1 MEVLFEASNLA
12 HFDIPRAIEA
22 EYGGTIGFDLPCVFA
37 NFVSSLD
44 GVGAIPDVERSSAL
58 ISGGDPGDRFVMGL
72 LRACADVVL
81 IGAGTLRAHPTSRWT
96 PEQPAKDH
104 ADDLAELRRS
114 LGLSPLPALAVV
126 TASAKLDVTHPGLAE
141 GAIVIT
147 TDEGAA
153 RLRTSGAHDR
163 LDVVTAGT
171 DHSVEPRE
179 VIGQLTARGYRSI
192 LTEGGPTLFGELL
205 RAGLVDELFVTI
217 SNRIAGRTEDEP
229 RPGIVERALFL
240 PQTLKGATLL
250 SVRRSESNLL
260 LRYAFQEAAAL

>member
-12 HFDIPRAIEA
+12 HFDVPAALET
-22 EYGGTIGFDLPCVFA
+22 EYGTAIGFNLPCVFA

-81 IGAGTLRAHPTSRWT
+81 IGAGTLRGHPTSRWT

-114 LGLSPLPALAVV
+114 LGFSPRPALAVV
-126 TASAKLDVTHPGLAE
+126 TASAKFDVTHPGLAD
-141 GAIVIT
+141 GAIIIT
-147 TDEGAA
+147 TEDGAA
-153 RLRTSGAHDR
+153 RLRANGAHDH
-163 LDVVTAGT
+163 LDVVVAGT
-171 DHSVEPRE
+171 DHAVEPRA
-179 VIGQLTARGYRSI
+179 VIGEMTTRGYRSI

-217 SNRIAGRTEDEP
+217 SNRFAGRTSDEP
-229 RPGIVERALFL
+229 RPGIVEAALFL
-240 PQTLKGATLL
+240 PESLKGATLL
-250 SVRRSESNLL
+250 SVRRSESHLL
-260 LRYAFQEAAAL
+260 LRYALQEATTL

>member
-1 MEVLFEASNLA
+1 MEVLFEASNLV
-12 HFDIPRAIEA
+12 HFDVPPTIAT
-22 EYGGTIGFDLPCVFA
+22 EYGGAIGFELPCVFA

-81 IGAGTLRAHPTSRWT
+81 IGAGTLRAHPASRWT

-114 LGLSPLPALAVV
+114 LGLSPRPALAVV
-126 TASAKLDVTHPGLAE
+126 TASATFDLNHPGLAQ

-147 TDEGAA
+147 TGEGAA
-153 RLRTSGAHDR
+153 RLRASGVPDR
-163 LDVVTAGT
+163 IDVITVGT
-171 DHSVEPRE
+171 DQAVAPRE
-179 VIGQLTARGYRSI
+179 VIGQLRARGYRSI

-205 RAGLVDELFVTI
+205 GAGLVDELFVTI
-217 SNRIAGRTEDEP
+217 SNRIAGRTADEP
-229 RPGIVERALFL
+229 RPGIVENALFL
-240 PQTLKGATLL
+240 PQNLKGAVLL
-250 SVRRSESNLL
+250 SVRRSGSHLL
-260 LRYAFQEAAAL
+260 LRYALQEATAL